1 MAKECCAGL
10 LNYGKNAPC
19 IVTLTEGVYVII
31 QSTFDSNGNRN
42 YIDLT
47 APFGQTEVDNL
58 LLNTDEKK
66 RWIVLPKFSSLK
78 RPIAD
83 TVFDEEEDGTKT
95 WTRDGIW
102 SLTGMI
108 LQKSAVP
115 SVLKKLKALRCNDI
129 QVYIVSKTNQLDGA
143 VSEDGTKLYG
153 YRLNAGSVDPKMMFA
168 ENSVSGKI
176 SFAVDFD
183 NTEKQE
189 NTYALVGKD
198 LTTPVDFLN
207 LKQLTDVNLVVSAS
221 TTTTLTFIAKTDY
234 FSGLANEGDVV
245 GRTGVDFALLN
256 KTTGL
261 PVTLTTVVEDA
272 TIDGKY
278 VATFPAVTATNVV
291 ELSMVYASGF
301 AGSVEKT
308 I

>member
-1 MAKECCAGL
+1 MAKKCCAGL
-10 LNYGKNAPC
+10 LHYGKNAPC
-19 IVTLTEGVYVII
+19 IVTITEGVYAVI
-31 QSTFDSNGNRN
+31 QSTYDSNGDRN

-47 APFGQTEVDNL
+47 GSFGQTEVDAL

-66 RWIVLPKFSSLK
+66 RWVVLPKMNGLEL
-78 RPIAD
+78 PIAD
-83 TVFDEEEDGTKT
+83 SVFDEETDGTKT
-95 WTRDGIW
+95 FTREGIW
-102 SLTGMI
+102 SMTGMI

-129 QVYIVSKTNQLDGA
+129 QIYIITKTNQLYGA
-143 VSEDGTKLYG
+143 VSEDGNKLYG
-153 YRLNAGSVDPKMMFA
+153 YRLNSGSIDPKLMFPTS
-168 ENSVSGKI
+168 SVSGKI
-176 SFAVDFD
+176 SFNADFD

-189 NTYALVGKD
+189 STYALVGKD